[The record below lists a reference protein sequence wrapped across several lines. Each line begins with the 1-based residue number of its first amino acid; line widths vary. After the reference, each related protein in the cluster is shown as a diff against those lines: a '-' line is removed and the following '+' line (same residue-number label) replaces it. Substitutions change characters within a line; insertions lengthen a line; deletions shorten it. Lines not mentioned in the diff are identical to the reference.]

1 MIFFDGGRGVGKLLH
16 ANIFLNAAPAA
27 NNFLCVS
34 LFLEALYFY
43 LHTIYFSVYS
53 LCKRFIP
60 KFSNPIPPPPI
71 KKIMVCPL
79 GQLYLSHYLMSRKN
93 KFVLFVCLAKL
104 ASH

>member
-53 LCKRFIP
+53 LGKRFIP
-60 KFSNPIPPPPI
+60 KFSNPIPTPHH
-71 KKIMVCPL
+71 KDNGLPL
-79 GQLYLSHYLMSRKN
+79 RSTLLKSLLN
-93 KFVLFVCLAKL
+93 V
-104 ASH
+104 